1 VLQTRELSFTQ
12 GSGDKTGD
20 SVRNGKLVTLL
31 CIMKI
36 DLINLFLAN
45 ESDPPLTP
53 PPGIITPPLK
63 QIEAGTQRKA
73 LSKKTLPRNQNG
85 SGNDSTLENVKLI
98 LHF

>member
-36 DLINLFLAN
+36 DLIMSLV
-45 ESDPPLTP
+45 S
-53 PPGIITPPLK
+53 
-63 QIEAGTQRKA
+63 
-73 LSKKTLPRNQNG
+73 SK
-85 SGNDSTLENVKLI
+85 
-98 LHF
+98 